1 MPRLLALMLLLS
13 ATLCAQLPRGIY
25 AWWSRPEIA
34 RDLNLSPAQRA
45 EIRATVQQYRP
56 HLLNVRAA
64 VNQAEQALAEQFNR
78 NPVDPGKTKEAIER
92 FVDARS
98 DLTRTL
104 TELSLKLRLVLT
116 ESQWQELQRRRPNR
130 GDSSPPE
137 SGDQK

>member
-1 MPRLLALMLLLS
+1 MR
-13 ATLCAQLPRGIY
+13 R
-25 AWWSRPEIA
+25 R
-34 RDLNLSPAQRA
+34 
-45 EIRATVQQYRP
+45 IR
-56 HLLNVRAA
+56 

-92 FVDARS
+92 LVDARS

-116 ESQWQELQRRRPNR
+116 ERQWQELQRRRPNR
-130 GDSSPPE
+130 GDNSPPE